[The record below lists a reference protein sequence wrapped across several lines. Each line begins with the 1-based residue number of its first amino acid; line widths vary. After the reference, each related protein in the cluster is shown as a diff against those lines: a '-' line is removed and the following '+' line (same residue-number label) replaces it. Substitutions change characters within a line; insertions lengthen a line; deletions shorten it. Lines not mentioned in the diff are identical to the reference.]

1 MAIADEMPLR
11 RRLIILIA
19 LVLCLSLL
27 IGGVLTYWH
36 AVKKIDVEMTSAI
49 TAGESTLKDALA
61 SLTDTADPERQIALM
76 IRSFNDERHL
86 RACFVRSS
94 GTQALKS
101 AVKPPAD
108 PPPDWLLRLLAAPPH
123 TLVMELPEKLRGL
136 GRIELQSD
144 SLNEV
149 TEVWDDVTLK
159 LAILASFF
167 GLVLGLVYWTLGQA
181 LRPLEDLS
189 KALSRVGRG
198 DYAAHVAETGPT
210 ELASIYREFNHM
222 AEQLQAAE
230 RNNQRL
236 NDQLSTVQEE
246 ERSDIARDLHDEI
259 GPFLFAVDVD
269 AQTIPQILERGSK
282 SDVVERASA
291 IRQSVAHMQ
300 SHLRSIL
307 SRLKPAVL
315 LDLGLAHAIDHL
327 VSFWRTRHPGITIS
341 VDVGQE
347 SFGPK
352 LDEVAYRIMQES
364 LSNAVRHGK
373 PSHIALVAR
382 PTDGGQLFISVT
394 DNGSGLDPQ
403 GLKGFG
409 LAGMRERIAA
419 LGGHLSVSNNP
430 GRPGVSV
437 AAEMPLHD
445 KASPANASAGVSA

>member
-1 MAIADEMPLR
+1 MPLR
-11 RRLIILIA
+11 RRLILLIA
-19 LVLCLSLL
+19 LVLCLSLI

-36 AVKKIDVEMTSAI
+36 AVRKIDIEMSSAI
-49 TAGESTLKDALA
+49 AAGESTLKDALA
-61 SLTDTADPERQIALM
+61 ALGDAADPERQIALL
-76 IRSFNDERHL
+76 IRSFDDERHL
-86 RACFVRSS
+86 RVSQRR
-94 GTQALKS
+94 GPGS
-101 AVKPPAD
+101 AVVVSHVKPPSD
-108 PPPDWLLRLLAAPPH
+108 PPPGWLVRILAGPPH
-123 TLVMELPEKLRGL
+123 RLAMDFPEKLRGL
-136 GRIELQSD
+136 GQIELQSD

-149 TEVWDDVTLK
+149 TEVWEDAALK
-159 LAILASFF
+159 FAVMASFF

-198 DYAAHVAETGPT
+198 DYGAHVAETGPM

-222 AEQLQAAE
+222 AEQLQVAE
-230 RNNQRL
+230 RSNQRL
-236 NDQLSTVQEE
+236 NEQLTTVQEE

-269 AQTIPQILERGSK
+269 AQTIPQILEKGTK
-282 SDVVERASA
+282 PDVVERANA
-291 IRQSVAHMQ
+291 IRLSVAHMQ

-315 LDLGLAHAIDHL
+315 LDLGLAHAVDHL
-327 VSFWRTRHPGITIS
+327 VSFWRTRHPDITIS
-341 VDVGQE
+341 LDVARE

-373 PSHIALVAR
+373 PTHIELVAR
-382 PTDGGQLFISVT
+382 PTEVGHLLVSVT

-419 LGGHLSVSNNP
+419 LGGKLSVTDNH
-430 GRPGVSV
+430 GTPGVTVV
-437 AAEMPLHD
+437 AEIPLD
-445 KASPANASAGVSA
+445 AKTTSASAGARVRA